1 MTPMVVVWSGSC
13 FVVEP
18 SAYSA
23 LECGGNDDGSVP
35 LLLVVDTAEVH
46 AGAEGAERTTWCC
59 VRVIVRPIHTL
70 SAGVLW
76 MTGTHHD
83 PWSCCILVSPRQ
95 LKYMQVLVTRG
106 LVSELHL
113 WDFQVGTV

>member
-1 MTPMVVVWSGSC
+1 MTAVCPSC
-13 FVVEP
+13 
-18 SAYSA
+18 
-23 LECGGNDDGSVP
+23 C
-35 LLLVVDTAEVH
+35 VVDTAEVH

-70 SAGVLW
+70 SDGVLW
-76 MTGTHHD
+76 MTGTHLMITVVLH
-83 PWSCCILVSPRQ
+83 SRVSLPRQ

-113 WDFQVGTV
+113 WDFQVGTVYAYRHKYSMIKSF